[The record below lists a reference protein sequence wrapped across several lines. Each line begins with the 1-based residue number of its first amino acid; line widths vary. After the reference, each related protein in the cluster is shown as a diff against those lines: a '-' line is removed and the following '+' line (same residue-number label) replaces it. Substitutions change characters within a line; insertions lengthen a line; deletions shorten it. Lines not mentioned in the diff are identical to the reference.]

1 MCLIINAGLYYNMIN
16 TNSNKQV
23 IQVLG
28 SVLKVFAISYHP
40 TTPPERQSHL
50 NTALQDQDYKVRST
64 CANNAITQNAQL
76 LTTEKKLMMK
86 RITYTIF
93 TVFLLLQVVP
103 VLAQDNTSVVEKEIA
118 YRKTIF
124 ERSAKIVRG
133 LNLADSAKGL
143 LITNIVAKQ
152 YRDLNDI
159 YVLRDNGK
167 ATIKA
172 ETTENKQAAD
182 TRLKKL
188 DTDINTKIDKL
199 HPRYLKSLA
208 KAGLTS
214 EQIDQV
220 KDGMTYNVLN
230 VTINAYNSM
239 MPNLTEP
246 QKAQIM
252 TWLTEAREHAMDA
265 ESSEKKH
272 AWFGKYKGRI
282 NNYLSAQGIDMKK
295 EEAAWMARLKEAKAS
310 QQ

>member
-1 MCLIINAGLYYNMIN
+1 M
-16 TNSNKQV
+16 
-23 IQVLG
+23 
-28 SVLKVFAISYHP
+28 
-40 TTPPERQSHL
+40 
-50 NTALQDQDYKVRST
+50 
-64 CANNAITQNAQL
+64 
-76 LTTEKKLMMK
+76 KK
-86 RITYTIF
+86 ITYIVFIVTLF
-93 TVFLLLQVVP
+93 LQAVTVI
-103 VLAQDNTSVVEKEIA
+103 AQDNTSPVEKEIT
-118 YRKTIF
+118 YRKVIF
-124 ERSAKIVRG
+124 ERSAKIVKG
-133 LNLADSAKGL
+133 LNLTDSAKAL
-143 LITNIVAKQ
+143 LVTNVIAKQ

-172 ETTENKQAAD
+172 ETGDNKEVAAIQ
-182 TRLKKL
+182 LKKL
-188 DTDINTKIDKL
+188 DDEVTAKIDKL
-199 HPRYLKSLA
+199 HPKYLKNLS
-208 KAGLTS
+208 KAGLTAV
-214 EQIDQV
+214 QIDQV

-239 MPNLTEP
+239 MPNLTEA
-246 QKAQIM
+246 QKAQLL

>member
-1 MCLIINAGLYYNMIN
+1 M
-16 TNSNKQV
+16 
-23 IQVLG
+23 
-28 SVLKVFAISYHP
+28 
-40 TTPPERQSHL
+40 
-50 NTALQDQDYKVRST
+50 
-64 CANNAITQNAQL
+64 
-76 LTTEKKLMMK
+76 KK
-86 RITYTIF
+86 ITYI
-93 TVFLLLQVVP
+93 VFIVTLFLQVTP
-103 VLAQDNTSVVEKEIA
+103 VIAQDNTSPVEKEIA
-118 YRKTIF
+118 YRKVIF
-124 ERSAKIVRG
+124 ERSAKIVKG
-133 LNLADSAKGL
+133 LNLTDSAKAL
-143 LITNIVAKQ
+143 LVTNVIAKQ

-172 ETTENKQAAD
+172 ETGNNKEVAAIQ
-182 TRLKKL
+182 LKKL
-188 DTDINTKIDKL
+188 EDEVTAKIDKL
-199 HPRYLKSLA
+199 HPKYLKSLS
-208 KAGLTS
+208 KAGLTPA
-214 EQIDQV
+214 QVDQV

-239 MPNLTEP
+239 MPNLTEA
-246 QKAQIM
+246 QKAQLL

>member
-1 MCLIINAGLYYNMIN
+1 M
-16 TNSNKQV
+16 
-23 IQVLG
+23 
-28 SVLKVFAISYHP
+28 
-40 TTPPERQSHL
+40 
-50 NTALQDQDYKVRST
+50 
-64 CANNAITQNAQL
+64 
-76 LTTEKKLMMK
+76 KK
-86 RITYTIF
+86 ITYI
-93 TVFLLLQVVP
+93 VFIVTLFLQVTP
-103 VLAQDNTSVVEKEIA
+103 VIAQDNTSPVEKEIT
-118 YRKTIF
+118 YRKVIF
-124 ERSAKIVRG
+124 ERSAKIVKG
-133 LNLADSAKGL
+133 LNLTDSAKAL
-143 LITNIVAKQ
+143 LVTNVIAKQ

-172 ETTENKQAAD
+172 ETGDNKEVAAIQ
-182 TRLKKL
+182 LKKL
-188 DTDINTKIDKL
+188 DDEVTAKIDKL
-199 HPRYLKSLA
+199 HPKYLKNLS
-208 KAGLTS
+208 KAGLTAV
-214 EQIDQV
+214 QIDQV

-239 MPNLTEP
+239 MPNLTEA
-246 QKAQIM
+246 QKAQLL

>member
-1 MCLIINAGLYYNMIN
+1 
-16 TNSNKQV
+16 
-23 IQVLG
+23 
-28 SVLKVFAISYHP
+28 
-40 TTPPERQSHL
+40 
-50 NTALQDQDYKVRST
+50 
-64 CANNAITQNAQL
+64 
-76 LTTEKKLMMK
+76 MK
-86 RITYTIF
+86 RIVYTIF
-93 TVFLLLQVVP
+93 MITLLLQIAP

-118 YRKTIF
+118 YRKAIF
-124 ERSAKIVRG
+124 ERSAKIVKG
-133 LNLADSAKGL
+133 LNLADSSKAL
-143 LITNIVAKQ
+143 LVTNIVSKQ

-159 YVLRDNGK
+159 YILRDNGK
-167 ATIKA
+167 VTIKA
-172 ETTENKQAAD
+172 ETGDNKEAAA

-188 DTDINTKIDKL
+188 DTDITAKIDKL
-199 HPRYLKSLA
+199 HPQYLKNLA
-208 KAGLTS
+208 KAGLTPA
-214 EQIDQV
+214 QIDQV

-230 VTINAYNSM
+230 VTMNAYNSM
-239 MPNLTEP
+239 MPNLTDA